1 MAERTVYMTSFDL
14 ERIESLIQTHR
25 SSSPKRKAQI
35 DRLEKELDRAV
46 IVEPKD
52 IPADV
57 VTMNT
62 KLRLRDETSGEEMVL
77 SLVFPADADLEKN
90 RVSVL
95 APIGT
100 ALLGYRVGRRSPENP
115 GAPCRSGGARGPGS
129 SQVRLARE
137 RPATGPLRPRMG
149 RPGGPVWWAA

>member
-100 ALLGYRVGRRSPENP
+100 ALLGYRVGDVIEWEVPSGMKTFRITETLYQPE
-115 GAPCRSGGARGPGS
+115 ASGHYD
-129 SQVRLARE
+129 V
-137 RPATGPLRPRMG
+137 
-149 RPGGPVWWAA
+149 

>member
-100 ALLGYRVGRRSPENP
+100 ALLGYRVGDVIEWEVPSGMKTFRITETLYQPE
-115 GAPCRSGGARGPGS
+115 ASGHYH
-129 SQVRLARE
+129 V
-137 RPATGPLRPRMG
+137 
-149 RPGGPVWWAA
+149 

>member
-1 MAERTVYMTSFDL
+1 MTSFDM
-14 ERIESLIQTHR
+14 ERLESLIQTHR

-46 IVEPKD
+46 IVDPKD

-77 SLVFPADADLEKN
+77 SLVFPADANLEKN

-100 ALLGYRVGRRSPENP
+100 ALLGYRVGDIIEWEVPSGTKTFRITETLYQPE
-115 GAPCRSGGARGPGS
+115 ASGHYD
-129 SQVRLARE
+129 V
-137 RPATGPLRPRMG
+137 
-149 RPGGPVWWAA
+149 

>member
-1 MAERTVYMTSFDL
+1 MAERTVYMTSFDM
-14 ERIESLIQTHR
+14 ERLESLIQTHR
-25 SSSPKRKAQI
+25 SSSPKRKARI

-46 IVEPKD
+46 IVDPKD

-62 KLRLRDETSGEEMVL
+62 KLRPRDETSGEEMVL

-90 RVSVL
+90 RISVL

-100 ALLGYRVGRRSPENP
+100 ALLGYRVGDVIEWEVPSGTKTFRITETLYQPE
-115 GAPCRSGGARGPGS
+115 ASGHYD
-129 SQVRLARE
+129 V
-137 RPATGPLRPRMG
+137 
-149 RPGGPVWWAA
+149 

>member
-1 MAERTVYMTSFDL
+1 MAERPVYMTSFDM
-14 ERIESLIQTHR
+14 ERLESLIQTHR

-46 IVEPKD
+46 IVDPKD

-77 SLVFPADADLEKN
+77 SLVFPADANLEKN

-100 ALLGYRVGRRSPENP
+100 ALLGYRVGDIIEWEVPSGTKTFRITETLYQPE
-115 GAPCRSGGARGPGS
+115 ASGHYDR
-129 SQVRLARE
+129 
-137 RPATGPLRPRMG
+137 
-149 RPGGPVWWAA
+149 